1 MSPDTGSPLTNHKTL
16 FCALTSPQ
24 QPEFS
29 THIGLFCLNQWL
41 LEIRAFRAG
50 AFHSISMGKIIK
62 KKTRGGYFSC
72 LEEES
77 AARWGFAS
85 CHTTS
90 GLSFPVAQQ
99 HPGHPKKGTAERQE
113 PRTRFGALCWRKGEV
128 NTEKRQRFLPTAG
141 NGTNLWIKRRVA
153 GVNLFALC
161 TRTLRPTFEEKK
173 KHRERAT
180 FSQKERDRSHSLQ
193 TTQAPFAV
201 THGGL
206 SPCSF

>member
-1 MSPDTGSPLTNHKTL
+1 M
-16 FCALTSPQ
+16 
-24 QPEFS
+24 
-29 THIGLFCLNQWL
+29 
-41 LEIRAFRAG
+41 
-50 AFHSISMGKIIK
+50 
-62 KKTRGGYFSC
+62 
-72 LEEES
+72 
-77 AARWGFAS
+77 
-85 CHTTS
+85 
-90 GLSFPVAQQ
+90 AQQ

-173 KHRERAT
+173 NRERAT

-193 TTQAPFAV
+193 TTLGSLSMLLLRTKSLLLHWAQPLMKFKPFPAQNQA
-201 THGGL
+201 TN
-206 SPCSF
+206 PCDALRGMPLAAFLPLPAAFSQLLLAGFPP